1 MSNNSTYIELALE
14 EGNGDILKGFR
25 KLKKRYN
32 PETSDS
38 GDEEIYE
45 AVVASETYYKEKKND
60 ISIKNS
66 KESNEKIKEILD
78 LDKPETIKDVIETIL
93 IENLSLLYF
102 WKK

>member
-45 AVVASETYYKEKKND
+45 AVVASEAYYKEKKND

-93 IENLSLLYF
+93 RENLSLLYF